1 MLIFFLFQNK
11 MTGLVQES
19 PVAGLVLPVL
29 LRWAAQI
36 KVVNFIVCILTFLIF
51 LKYKKF
57 LLDQSCPT

>member
-51 LKYKKF
+51 LKCKK
-57 LLDQSCPT
+57 